1 MSHPAYFC
9 FLRQSLTMYL
19 RLAWDSCFDWPQTQD
34 PPAYASQVLGLEA
47 CVIMPISRFCVLKS
61 LCHSE

>member
-1 MSHPAYFC
+1 
-9 FLRQSLTMYL
+9 MYL